1 MKRPIP
7 LFITLTTLTFSSS
20 LLLNGCT
27 ASNQTKGAGIGAVIG
42 AGLGA
47 ALGDKSGKEK
57 EAGIAGAVIG
67 GVVGGLIGKRMDQQ
81 AEELQQVTGVEDVS
95 VDKTAG
101 QENIEAKMK
110 VQFDVDKADIK
121 PQEAIKL
128 DELANVF
135 AKYPENKI
143 VIEGHTD
150 SDGKDE
156 YNQKLSER
164 RAAAIEMYLKTKEL
178 GIASLTSVG
187 YGESQPVA
195 PNDTPENKARNRRVE
210 IKIAVD
216 TSRIPSDQQTLQ
228 QPQEQPAK

>member
-7 LFITLTTLTFSSS
+7 LFITLTTLTFTTP
-20 LLLNGCT
+20 LLLNGCAT
-27 ASNQTKGAGIGAVIG
+27 SNQTKGAGIGAVIG

-67 GVVGGLIGKRMDQQ
+67 GVVGGLIGRRMDQQ
-81 AEELQQVTGVEDVS
+81 AEELQNVSGVEDVN

-110 VQFDVDKADIK
+110 VQFEVNKADLI
-121 PQEAIKL
+121 PQEATKL
-128 DELANVF
+128 DELATVF

-164 RAAAIEMYLKTKEL
+164 RAAAIEAYLKAKNL

-187 YGESQPVA
+187 YGESRSIA
-195 PNDTPENKARNRRVE
+195 PNDSPVNKAKNRRVE

-216 TSRIPSDQQTLQ
+216 ASRVPEQQTLQ
-228 QPQEQPAK
+228 QPQQQPPK